1 MKISEYPT
9 KYSRNI
15 CLGFGNAGVNSV
27 RHKLSFFLL
36 PNKIVQKQCDHLL
49 QQNLQ
54 DYIKLVIIKKL
65 YYDAWPT
72 KYQGIWML
80 PSPFS
85 AFCAGICHKSWVVY
99 TGSELYTGAAL
110 VLVVLNHQVLVK
122 EHCLL
127 RLYCI

>member
-1 MKISEYPT
+1 VKISEYPT

-65 YYDAWPT
+65 YYDARPT
-72 KYQGIWML
+72 KYQDVLFLYSIFNMQGFLGLMKIML
-80 PSPFS
+80 
-85 AFCAGICHKSWVVY
+85 
-99 TGSELYTGAAL
+99 T
-110 VLVVLNHQVLVK
+110 
-122 EHCLL
+122 L
-127 RLYCI
+127 RLLMSYIYIWSAYS